1 MIARRFTLIC
11 LATALGGALLATLA
25 ADAGR
30 AAPAW
35 AVETAGR

>member
-11 LATALGGALLATLA
+11 LATALAGTVLATLA

-30 AAPAW
+30 GERPW
-35 AVETAGR
+35 TVGRAID